1 MISVGGTEIQLT
13 GEDDWDKDDQESTQ
27 SRAENQ
33 LNVDPPAH
41 NGGVMQ
47 EFADGYITV
56 IGHGSQ
62 KTKLCGP
69 EEYGK
74 NILSE
79 ASSKAD
85 GFIPS

>member
-1 MISVGGTEIQLT
+1 M
-13 GEDDWDKDDQESTQ
+13 
-27 SRAENQ
+27 
-33 LNVDPPAH
+33 DPPAH

-47 EFADGYITV
+47 EFADGYLTV

-62 KTKLCGP
+62 KAKLCGP

-74 NILSE
+74 KILSE